1 MWDKELKI
9 KQVDNLLKSMK
20 PERNE
25 CAVKLVKML
34 LNTIPG
40 FFLFFKNSYEVG
52 YMHH

>member
-1 MWDKELKI
+1 MGD
-9 KQVDNLLKSMK
+9 SF
-20 PERNE
+20 E